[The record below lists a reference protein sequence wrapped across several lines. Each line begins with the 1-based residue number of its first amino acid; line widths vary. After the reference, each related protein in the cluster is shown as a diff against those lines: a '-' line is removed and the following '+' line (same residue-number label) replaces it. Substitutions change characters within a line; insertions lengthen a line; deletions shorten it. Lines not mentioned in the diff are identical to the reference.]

1 MRHILH
7 GIGPCL
13 AAFPHQFEPVE
24 QGGAARIGVALGA
37 MGPKPLARDH
47 VLEAVAVH
55 VDHVDRMGLRKLHAI
70 EGALGGGRQDRMLDE
85 VDVAVRL
92 LHMLEPREPVAVGD
106 QARDHILIAVAI
118 DVVDVHLGSAFSEGE
133 GMLFPGLAGGL
144 LRLFPPALGHQ
155 QVGPSV
161 AVHVADPQTVLVLP
175 PLGRLRAA
183 FEGPAVDAGRFARMG
198 EAEHAAGVKHEF
210 GLAVARDVGE
220 GGRLI
225 VDDRKR
231 EVAFPSPGLFRGLIR
246 RILAQI
252 TDFRFAG
259 VPKPR
264 HLLAGPDVGHHVEPA
279 VAVDVGHEGDEVVG
293 VFVRVEI
300 LRGVNLVPRLEV
312 GAGVPEGAIDGID
325 MAVVVDVAN
334 AGALGVKVFRELNLR
349 EASAASRFG
358 SLNPQ
363 APACQCETE
372 HPCETGW
379 RSQRES
385 HHAQD
390 SPRRSLL
397 HGTARPA
404 TRRPTDRGP
413 EGPPEEMKRSGGG
426 GSRTRVP

>member
-1 MRHILH
+1 M
-7 GIGPCL
+7 
-13 AAFPHQFEPVE
+13 
-24 QGGAARIGVALGA
+24 
-37 MGPKPLARDH
+37 
-47 VLEAVAVH
+47 
-55 VDHVDRMGLRKLHAI
+55 
-70 EGALGGGRQDRMLDE
+70 
-85 VDVAVRL
+85 
-92 LHMLEPREPVAVGD
+92 GD
-106 QARDHILIAVAI
+106 QARDHVLIAVTI
-118 DVVDVHLGSAFSEGE
+118 DVVYVHLCAALPEGE
-133 GMLFPGLAGGL
+133 GMFFPGLAGGF

-231 EVAFPSPGLFRGLIR
+231 EVAFPSPGVFYG
-246 RILAQI
+246 ILAW
-252 TDFRFAG
+252 

-334 AGALGVKVFRELNLR
+334 AGALGVKVFRELDLR
-349 EASAASRFG
+349 EASAAGRFG

-372 HPCETGW
+372 NPCETVW

-397 HGTARPA
+397 HGMARPA
-404 TRRPTDRGP
+404 ARRPVGRNEKKWRRRESNPRPVMFQNRRLRVYPVDLSLAGAPPADRVRRQPARNFFSPARTRR
-413 EGPPEEMKRSGGG
+413 
-426 GSRTRVP
+426 